1 MRGKGIYMRI
11 DHTYQNA
18 LLQGNTPAVNSS
30 GGFAKVLQAQV
41 EPRKTLD
48 ELFETAAQ
56 KYGVPVNLLKA
67 VGKAES
73 NFNPDT
79 ISHAGAQG
87 VMQLMPQTAKSLGVT
102 DALDPEQN
110 IMGGAKYLSQ
120 MLDRYDGDVKLALAA
135 YNAGSGNVAKYG
147 GVPPFKETQNYV
159 KKVMEYAEQSI
170 QAGSAAYPLGTAQ
183 QTNGLYTAADA
194 DSLDYFNQI
203 LQFDD
208 FTIEDYEAF
217 AELWKAS
224 LMSKTSSLWKDA
236 FTVNT
241 FDLLP

>member
-1 MRGKGIYMRI
+1 MRGKGFYMRI
-11 DHTYQNA
+11 DHTYQNV
-18 LLQGNTPAVNSS
+18 LLQGNAPAASSS
-30 GGFAKVLQAQV
+30 GGFANLLQAQM
-41 EPRKTLD
+41 EPRNTLD
-48 ELFETAAQ
+48 ELFEAAAQ
-56 KYGVPVNLLKA
+56 KYQVPVNLLKA

-87 VMQLMPQTAKSLGVT
+87 VMQLMPQTAKSLGVV
-102 DALDPEQN
+102 DAFDPEQN

-170 QAGSAAYPLGTAQ
+170 QAGGAAYPLGTAQ
-183 QTNGLYTAADA
+183 QTNGLYTAAEA
-194 DSLDYFNQI
+194 DSMDYFDQI

-224 LMSKTSSLWKDA
+224 LMSKTSSLWNNA
-236 FTVNT
+236 STVNP